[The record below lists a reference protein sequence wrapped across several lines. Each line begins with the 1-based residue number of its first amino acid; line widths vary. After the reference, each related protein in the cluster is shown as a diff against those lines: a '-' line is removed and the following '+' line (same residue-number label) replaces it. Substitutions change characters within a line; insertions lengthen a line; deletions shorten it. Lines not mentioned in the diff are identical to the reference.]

1 MDAQCDIPLIGQ
13 YLNISHD
20 GGMMMMMMMMMM
32 NDYQQLSSAGKIFSF
47 KNIVE
52 GTGSSEDLSISTY
65 TNTD

>member
-20 GGMMMMMMMMMM
+20 GGIMMM